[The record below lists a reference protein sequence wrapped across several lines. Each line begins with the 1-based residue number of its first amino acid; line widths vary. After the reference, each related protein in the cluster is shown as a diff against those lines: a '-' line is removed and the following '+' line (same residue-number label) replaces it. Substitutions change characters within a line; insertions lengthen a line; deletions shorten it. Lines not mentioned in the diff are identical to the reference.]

1 MRERSMNLEHQLTLN
16 SSAQPS
22 NTQSVLVLLVDDDA
36 VARMHLR
43 ICLQKDGY
51 RIAEA
56 KTGTEGLQLYKH
68 LHPDIVLLD
77 ALMPEMDGFECCA
90 QIRKLPGSD
99 RIPILIITRLDDQK
113 SVDRAFA
120 AGAADF
126 ITKPIH
132 FAVLRQRI
140 RRLVQQS
147 QLQQQM
153 ETTNRELRQLA
164 SIDSL
169 TQIANRRRFDEYIEQ
184 EWRRLLRD
192 RQPLSLIL
200 CDIDCFKAY
209 NDTYGHQKGDR
220 CLQQVAQAIQY
231 AAQRPT
237 DLVSRY
243 GGEEFAV
250 LLPNTDAE
258 RAFHTAITAFER
270 VRTLAILHIN
280 SSVSSTVT
288 LSAGISSQE
297 PDEHSTLEEFIAN
310 ADRALY
316 QAKEQG
322 RNRCCLSV

>member
-1 MRERSMNLEHQLTLN
+1 MNLEPQLTLN
-16 SSAQPS
+16 SSAQPPDA
-22 NTQSVLVLLVDDDA
+22 QSTLVLLIDDDA

-43 ICLQKDGY
+43 ICLQKEGY

-56 KTGTEGLQLYKH
+56 KTGTEGLELYSH
-68 LHPDIVLLD
+68 LRPDIVLLD
-77 ALMPEMDGFECCA
+77 ALMPEMGGFECCTH
-90 QIRKLPGSD
+90 IRLLPNGD
-99 RIPILIITRLDDQK
+99 RTPILIVTRLEDQK

-120 AGAADF
+120 AGATDF

-153 ETTNRELRQLA
+153 ETVNQELRQMA
-164 SIDSL
+164 SVDSL
-169 TQIANRRRFDEYIEQ
+169 TQVANRRRFDEYIDQ
-184 EWRRLLRD
+184 EWRRMLCD

-231 AAQRPT
+231 AVQRPV
-237 DLVSRY
+237 DLVARY

-258 RAFHTAITAFER
+258 RAVQIAKAAFER
-270 VRTLAILHIN
+270 VRTLAIPHIN
-280 SSVSSTVT
+280 SLVSGTVT
-288 LSAGISSQE
+288 LSAGVASQE
-297 PDEHSTLEEFIAN
+297 PDQHSTLEEFIRA

-316 QAKEQG
+316 QAKKLG
-322 RNRCCLSV
+322 RDRCCLSA

>member
-1 MRERSMNLEHQLTLN
+1 MNLEHQLTLN
-16 SSAQPS
+16 SSAQYS
-22 NTQSVLVLLVDDDA
+22 DAQSVLILLIDDDA

-56 KTGTEGLQLYKH
+56 KTGIEGLQLYSH
-68 LHPDIVLLD
+68 LRPDVVLLD

-90 QIRKLPGSD
+90 QIRQLPGSD
-99 RIPILIITRLDDQK
+99 RIPIVIITRLDDQK

-120 AGAADF
+120 AGADDF

-153 ETTNRELRQLA
+153 ETANRELRQLA

-169 TQIANRRRFDEYIEQ
+169 TQVANRRRFDEYIDQ
-184 EWRRLLRD
+184 EWRRMLREK
-192 RQPLSLIL
+192 QLLSLIL

-231 AAQRPT
+231 AAQRPI
-237 DLVSRY
+237 DLVARY

-258 RAFHTAITAFER
+258 RAVHTANTAFAR
-270 VRTLAILHIN
+270 VRTLAIPHIN
-280 SSVSSTVT
+280 SSVRSTVT
-288 LSAGISSQE
+288 LSAGVASQE
-297 PDEHSTLEEFIAN
+297 PDEHSTLEEFIAI

-316 QAKEQG
+316 QAKKQG
-322 RNRCCLSV
+322 RDRCCFNV